1 VNNAESIKSAIPEKP
16 IHHDTPKMLSKF
28 SSYHWSNIRLVTAI
42 GLCVFLCEAFVMK
55 AIVPLF
61 DLSPWLAT
69 LFDASILVL
78 LLSPVLYLFVFRPMA
93 QHISERER
101 AQQALRESEMHLRT
115 VFQTSPDAITISRL
129 EDGKIIRVNEGF
141 ADLFGYTAEEVNGKS
156 TLDINI
162 WNDPKAREN
171 LTARLRKHSQLAN
184 FEAQLNQKDGKVITG
199 SISANVIM
207 LEEKPHMI
215 AVTRDVSEL
224 KKKEQ
229 KVLASHRF
237 LQIANRHKQMTP
249 LLNEFIA
256 ETKKMTDCS
265 AIGIR
270 ILDDDG
276 NIPYSAYVGF
286 SRRFYESE
294 SPLSIKVEKCM
305 CMKVIRQTTDQKL
318 PHFTETGSFYTNSTT
333 HLMATIPEKSK
344 KELRNVCNRFGYE
357 SVALV
362 PIRTGETIHGLI
374 HIADPRTD
382 MISAEIVEI
391 LEGAAM
397 QLGTSIERV
406 RAEDALQKSHG
417 ELEKRVEDRTAKL
430 LRANELLNCEIEERI
445 SNEKKLR
452 EQQEKLRSLSS
463 ELVLTEERQRRKIA
477 TELHDRIGQNL
488 AITKIKLGEL
498 RESYPSNLVA
508 GQLSKIH
515 EIVNQTIQDTRS
527 LTFEISPPV
536 LYELG
541 LKPALESLIDQIQE
555 QHKIR
560 IKFSDDGQP
569 ESLDDGNRVIF
580 YRAVRELLFNIVK
593 HACAQNVA
601 VSIRRMDDSIQIGIE
616 DDGVGFDISQF
627 YPRMN
632 QAKGFGLF
640 SIRERFSHLGGRVEI
655 QSKPGEGTRVI
666 LLLPVTSDGQA
677 GERKMM

>member
-1 VNNAESIKSAIPEKP
+1 
-16 IHHDTPKMLSKF
+16 
-28 SSYHWSNIRLVTAI
+28 
-42 GLCVFLCEAFVMK
+42 
-55 AIVPLF
+55 
-61 DLSPWLAT
+61 
-69 LFDASILVL
+69 
-78 LLSPVLYLFVFRPMA
+78 
-93 QHISERER
+93 
-101 AQQALRESEMHLRT
+101 LRESEMHLRT
-115 VFQTSPDAITISRL
+115 VFQTSPDAITVSRL

-171 LTARLRKHSQLAN
+171 LTARLRKHGQLAN

-199 SISANVIM
+199 SISAKVIM
-207 LEEKPHMI
+207 LKEKPHII
-215 AVTRDVSEL
+215 AVTRDISEL

-229 KVLASHRF
+229 KILASHRF
-237 LQIANRHKQMTP
+237 LQIANRHKEMTP

-256 ETKKMTDCS
+256 ETKRMTDCS

-286 SRRFYESE
+286 SRRFYETE

-318 PHFTETGSFYTNSTT
+318 PHFTEAGSFHTNSTT
-333 HLMATIPEKSK
+333 HLMATISEKKK
-344 KELRNVCNRFGYE
+344 KELRNVCNRLGYE

-362 PIRTGETIHGLI
+362 PIRSGDTIHGLI
-374 HIADPRTD
+374 HIADPRKD
-382 MISAEIVEI
+382 RISAEIVEI
-391 LEGAAM
+391 LEEAAM
-397 QLGTSIERV
+397 QLGTAIERV

-430 LRANELLNCEIEERI
+430 LQANERLNREIEERI
-445 SNEKKLR
+445 GNEKKMR

-488 AITKIKLGEL
+488 AVTKIKLGEL
-498 RESYPSNLVA
+498 RESYPSNSVA
-508 GQLSKIH
+508 GQLSKIY
-515 EIVNQTIQDTRS
+515 EIVDQTIQDTRT

-541 LKPALESLIDQIQE
+541 LKPALESLIDQIQR

-560 IKFSDDGQP
+560 IKFSGDGQP

-616 DDGVGFDISQF
+616 DDGVGCDISQF

-632 QAKGFGLF
+632 QAKGFGIF
-640 SIRERFSHLGGRVEI
+640 SIRERFGHLGGRVEI
-655 QSKPGEGTRVI
+655 QSKPGQGTRVV
-666 LLLPVTSDGQA
+666 LLLPVTRDGQA